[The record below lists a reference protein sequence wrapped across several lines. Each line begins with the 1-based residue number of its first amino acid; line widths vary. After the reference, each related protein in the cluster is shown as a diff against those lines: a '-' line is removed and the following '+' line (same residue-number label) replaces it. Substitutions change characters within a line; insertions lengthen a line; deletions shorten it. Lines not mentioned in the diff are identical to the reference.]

1 MLRNLLAVFMLAGL
15 TLPVAAQTASSQPR
29 SLKDAYKDKF
39 VVGAA
44 INLYQ
49 IFEQDDRGTPIIT
62 NQFNS
67 ITPENVLKWALV
79 HPQPDRYDFTPG
91 DRYVEY
97 GLKHKMFIVGH
108 CLVWHNQTP
117 KWVFQDEKGNPL
129 TRDALL
135 KRMHDHI
142 VTVVGRYKGKITSW
156 DVVNEALNEDGT
168 MRQTLW
174 FKIIGEDYIEKA
186 FEYAH
191 EADPKAELY
200 YNDFSLE
207 NEPKRNAA
215 IALIKNLQAKGIP
228 IAGVGLQNHDNL
240 EWPGAEQEDA
250 TISAFEKLGLKVS
263 ISELDITVLPSP
275 NKQGTADV
283 TATAEAR
290 QALNPYPYGLPESVQ
305 AQLAKRYA
313 DLFGVFAKHRGVERV
328 TLWGVTDG
336 DSWLNDWPVRGRT
349 NYPLLFDR
357 NGMPKPAF
365 QAVIDA
371 APNK

>member
-1 MLRNLLAVFMLAGL
+1 MLRNLLAFFMLAGL
-15 TLPVAAQTASSQPR
+15 IVPAGAQTASR
-29 SLKDAYKDKF
+29 ETGSLKDAYKDHF

-44 INLYQ
+44 INLSQ
-49 IFEQDDRGTPIIT
+49 IFEQDDRGTPIIA

-79 HPQPDRYDFTPG
+79 HPQADRYDFTAG

-117 KWVFQDEKGNPL
+117 KWVFQDENGNPL

-142 VTVVGRYKGKITSW
+142 ATVVGRYKGKINSW

-168 MRQTLW
+168 MRQTPWL
-174 FKIIGEDYIEKA
+174 KIIGEDYIEKA

-191 EADPKAELY
+191 DADPKAELY

-207 NEPKRNAA
+207 NEPKRNGA
-215 IALIKNLQAKGIP
+215 IALIKKLQAKGIP

-240 EWPGAEQEDA
+240 EWPTIEQEDA
-250 TISAFEKLGLKVS
+250 TISAFERLGLKVS

-275 NKQGTADV
+275 NKRGTAEV
-283 TATAEAR
+283 TATAEAQ
-290 QALNPYPYGLPESVQ
+290 QAHNPYTNGLPESVQ
-305 AQLAKRYA
+305 QNLAKRYA
-313 DLFGVFAKHRGVERV
+313 DLFSVFIKHHGIERV
-328 TLWGVTDG
+328 TFWGVTDG

-357 NGMPKPAF
+357 NGAPKPAF
-365 QAVIDA
+365 EAVIDA
-371 APNK
+371 AKNK

>member
-1 MLRNLLAVFMLAGL
+1 MIRNLIALFMLIGL
-15 TLPVAAQTASSQPR
+15 VLPVAAQPASTQPQ
-29 SLKDAYKDKF
+29 SLKNAYKDRF

-44 INLYQ
+44 INLAQ
-49 IFEQDDRGTPIIT
+49 IFAQDDRGTPIIAA
-62 NQFNS
+62 QFNS
-67 ITPENVLKWALV
+67 ITPENILKWALV
-79 HPQPDRYDFTPG
+79 HPQPDHYDFAPA
-91 DRYVEY
+91 DRFVEY

-129 TRDALL
+129 TRDTLL

-142 VTVVGRYKGKITSW
+142 ATVVGRYKGKINSW

-168 MRQTLW
+168 MRQTPWL
-174 FKIIGEDYIEKA
+174 KIIGDDYIEKA

-207 NEPKRNAA
+207 NEPKRNGA
-215 IALIKNLQAKGIP
+215 IALIKRLQTEGIP

-240 EWPGAEQEDA
+240 EWPTAEQEDS

-275 NKQGTADV
+275 NKQGTAEV

-290 QALNPYPYGLPESVQ
+290 QALNPYPHGLPDAVQ
-305 AQLAKRYA
+305 QQLTKRYSE
-313 DLFGVFAKHRGVERV
+313 LFGVFAKHSKIERV
-328 TLWGVTDG
+328 TFWGVTDG

-357 NGMPKPAF
+357 NGTPKPAF
-365 QAVIDA
+365 EAVIEA
-371 APNK
+371 AQNK